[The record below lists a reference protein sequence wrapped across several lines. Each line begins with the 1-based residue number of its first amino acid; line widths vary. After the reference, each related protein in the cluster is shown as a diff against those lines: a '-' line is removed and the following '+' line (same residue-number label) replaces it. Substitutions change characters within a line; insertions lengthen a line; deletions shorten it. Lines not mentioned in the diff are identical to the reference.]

1 MAKIYNYFSNYIND
15 EDLAYIGSGEITRF
29 TVYKSDRRLE
39 LDILMD
45 KLLDYQVV
53 SRCRTALKNALDLNE
68 AVINIKYFKSLFDI
82 DNIEKIL
89 SFVVADNPVVNGPG
103 EAKEADI
110 GVAGGDGCGLIFKK
124 GEILRKVPEESLLDE
139 LMKEIEKL

>member
-15 EDLAYIGSGEITRF
+15 EDLAYIVNGEITRF

-82 DNIEKIL
+82 DNI
-89 SFVVADNPVVNGPG
+89 
-103 EAKEADI
+103 
-110 GVAGGDGCGLIFKK
+110 
-124 GEILRKVPEESLLDE
+124 
-139 LMKEIEKL
+139 

>member
-15 EDLAYIGSGEITRF
+15 EDLAYIGNGEITRF

-45 KLLDYQVV
+45 RLLDYQVV
-53 SRCRTALKNALDLNE
+53 SRCRTAIKNALDLNE

-89 SFVVADNPVVNGPG
+89 SFIVADNPVVNGFFEG
-103 EAKEADI
+103 VEAEEDD
-110 GVAGGDGCGLIFKK
+110 GVITLCLKHGGR
-124 GEILRKVPEESLLDE
+124 ELL
-139 LMKEIEKL
+139 